1 MLNFSKPA
9 AVGGGMLDTTKKLQ
23 QQQHQAQ
30 QSNGFDSKLHE
41 ALLRVQNHNY
51 NEDTRL
57 VLEALESDS

>member
-1 MLNFSKPA
+1 M
-9 AVGGGMLDTTKKLQ
+9 Q
-23 QQQHQAQ
+23 QQAQ
-30 QSNGFDSKLHE
+30 LSNGFDTKLHE